1 MKPMTFGKRLRAL
14 RRVLERAGLRL
25 RIKMLKARLRTRRS
39 TALTKIQFGEGL
51 RDLGRRTGDPTLIA
65 DGCALI
71 DWGAQELNEI
81 ETGLPAEPRPA
92 GWWKH
97 RSDQSAD

>member
-1 MKPMTFGKRLRAL
+1 MTFGKRLRAL
-14 RRVLERAGLRL
+14 RRVLERAVLRL
-25 RIKMLKARLRTRRS
+25 RIKWLAARLSRRRS

-51 RDLGRRTGDPTLIA
+51 RDLGRRMNDPALIA

-97 RSDQSAD
+97 RTE